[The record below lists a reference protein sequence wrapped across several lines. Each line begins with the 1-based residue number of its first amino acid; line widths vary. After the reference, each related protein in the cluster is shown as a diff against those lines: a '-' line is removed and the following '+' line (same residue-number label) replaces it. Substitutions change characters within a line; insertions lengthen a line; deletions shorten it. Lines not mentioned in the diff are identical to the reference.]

1 MLLTPERTHAVPV
14 HGAENGMP
22 SPRSCH
28 EDSLDTR
35 QVIRRY
41 ILENFLFSD
50 DQSALA
56 DDASF
61 LQLGIIDSMG
71 ALEVA
76 MFLEQ
81 RFGFAVRENEM
92 LPENLDSVNNLV
104 RFIETRQKGA

>member
-1 MLLTPERTHAVPV
+1 M
-14 HGAENGMP
+14 GA
-22 SPRSCH
+22 
-28 EDSLDTR
+28 R
-35 QVIRRY
+35 QIVRRH

-50 DQSALA
+50 DPSALA

>member
-1 MLLTPERTHAVPV
+1 M
-14 HGAENGMP
+14 GA
-22 SPRSCH
+22 
-28 EDSLDTR
+28 R
-35 QVIRRY
+35 QIVRHH

-50 DQSALA
+50 DPSALA